1 VSASAWETLSNF
13 LVRGVIG
20 VDLLIGVVVATAVG
34 VFLVWL
40 GALVFKGFKYFGG
53 HGPGLTADRAGQP
66 SALLSQFDE
75 MARITISRRART
87 RKRRHRSQPHAMVV
101 SRRT

>member
-1 VSASAWETLSNF
+1 MSASAWEMLSN
-13 LVRGVIG
+13 LMVHGVIG
-20 VDLLIGVVVATAVG
+20 VDLLIGVMVATAVG
-34 VFLVWL
+34 VFFVWL
-40 GALVFKGFKYFGG
+40 GVLVFKGFSYFGG
-53 HGPGLTADRAGQP
+53 HGPGLTADRAGQT
-66 SALLSQFDE
+66 SALLNPFDE

>member
-1 VSASAWETLSNF
+1 MSASAWEMLSN
-13 LVRGVIG
+13 LMVHGVIG
-20 VDLLIGVVVATAVG
+20 VDLLIGVMVATAVG
-34 VFLVWL
+34 VFFVWL
-40 GALVFKGFKYFGG
+40 GVLVFKGFNYFGG
-53 HGPGLTADRAGQP
+53 HGPGLTADRAGQT
-66 SALLSQFDE
+66 SALLNQFDE